1 MKHKLFLFFLFF
13 LSSSLVFSQA
23 DTTTTKAGFKK
34 REKEPFRAEPDT
46 SRHGFFNAK
55 KFHSSAYFQAEG
67 SFYYVLSKPAMLT
80 SFGVTWT
87 MNHKLTIGA
96 KYSILTTKPS
106 VSKYILIAQPDTFP
120 VYPSQ
125 MSALLTVG
133 YIIRSDKKFSIHPEL
148 GLGWAN
154 MKFEDYTGT
163 QTSPAINQKSNSL
176 NLNYFVFN
184 PSVSLLWNATKYF
197 RIGAVVGARGNFGS
211 DYLRLKSYRTG
222 GLYAGLFLRIGTF

>member
-13 LSSSLVFSQA
+13 LSSYLGFSQA
-23 DTTTTKAGFKK
+23 DTSTAKAGLKK
-34 REKEPFRAEPDT
+34 KEKEPFHAESDT

-125 MSALLTVG
+125 MSAVLSVG
-133 YIIRSDKKFSIHPEL
+133 YIFRSDKKFSIHPEL
-148 GLGWAN
+148 GLGWTN
-154 MKFEDYTGT
+154 FKFYDYTGT
-163 QTSPAINQKSNSL
+163 QTSDAIGQKSNTLWIHSFL
-176 NLNYFVFN
+176 FN
-184 PSVSLLWNATKYF
+184 PSLTVVWNATKYF
-197 RIGAVVGARGNFGS
+197 RIGAVVGARGVFGP

-222 GLYAGLFLRIGTF
+222 GLYAGIIFRIGTF